1 MLTSSISSSHR
12 LLAYSFAENSGL
24 NETGNLSGQSNTL
37 FSQHGIVESIGM
49 IVLALI
55 ALVGIM
61 FLVLTIY
68 GGITWMIAEGDE
80 AKVEKAKKII
90 TNSVIGLVI
99 IFAAYAIS
107 YFVISALTK

>member
-1 MLTSSISSSHR
+1 MLTSPNHK
-12 LLAYSFAENSGL
+12 LLAYSFVEKSGL
-24 NETGNLSGQSNTL
+24 NETGDISGESHSM

-49 IVLALI
+49 VVFALI
-55 ALVGIM
+55 TLLGVI
-61 FLVLTIY
+61 FLVLTLY

-90 TNSVIGLVI
+90 INSVTGLVI
-99 IFAAYAIS
+99 VFAAYAIS